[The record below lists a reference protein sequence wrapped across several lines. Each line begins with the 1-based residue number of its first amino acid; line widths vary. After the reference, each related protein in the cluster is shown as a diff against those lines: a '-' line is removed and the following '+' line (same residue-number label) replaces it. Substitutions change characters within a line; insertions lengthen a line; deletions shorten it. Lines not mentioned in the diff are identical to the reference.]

1 MMNLPMKI
9 SIVTVC
15 YNMEKTIEET
25 ILSVLNQHYPNL
37 EYIIVDGGSTDGTM
51 EIVDRYRKQ
60 LATVISEPDNGMY
73 DALRKGFNV
82 SSGEVLAWINAD
94 DEYLPWTFKFVNEV
108 FSQFSDVNWIGGI
121 PMFMDEN
128 RVVTDC
134 FPCPGSK
141 KQKEI
146 AKGCYQTRMYGCLQ
160 QEGMFWRRSLYEL
173 SGGLDLNYRYAGD
186 FDLWCKFAK
195 FSELYQ
201 VSIPLGVFMRRKD
214 SLSIGGN
221 DKYDAEVK
229 QISNRLGFSYNIFY
243 RIASKS
249 RVLINLLR
257 LITFRRAPIIC
268 YSVLKSQWQ
277 VTRMIRSVSYH
288 TLLSLRINH

>member
-1 MMNLPMKI
+1 MNHPLKI
-9 SIVTVC
+9 SVVTVC

-25 ILSVLNQHYPNL
+25 LLSVLNQRYSDL
-37 EYIIVDGGSTDGTM
+37 EYIVVDGGSTDGTM
-51 EIVDRYRKQ
+51 NIIRKYQDRISV
-60 LATVISEPDNGMY
+60 VISEPDNGMY
-73 DALRKGFNV
+73 DALRKGFNRAT
-82 SSGEVLAWINAD
+82 GEILAWINAD

-108 FSQFSDVNWIGGI
+108 FRQFEEVNWIGGT
-121 PMFMDEN
+121 PMFMDEK
-128 RVVTDC
+128 RVVTDF

-146 AKGCYQTRMYGCLQ
+146 AIGRYQTRMYGCLQ

-173 SGGLDLNYRYAGD
+173 SGGLDPNYRYAGD

-201 VSIPLGVFMRRKD
+201 VSIPLGVFMRRKN

-229 QISNRLGFSYNIFY
+229 QISSRHGFSYSIFY

-268 YSVLKSQWQ
+268 YSVSKSQWH
-277 VTRMIRSVSYH
+277 VKRMIRSVSYH